1 MKDESK
7 SMPFYV
13 WIPLGIWDTLVAFAK
28 SVFGFIYS
36 ITVSILT
43 FFYRFGKGLI
53 RFFVLVYKMFAHYVD
68 VFIKGD
74 RHTKLSYLI
83 MGWGAFIHKQ
93 YVKGI
98 GYFVLQVGIITSIF
112 TVFWKYLIKFTT
124 LGTDLTTPAG
134 FDEVCNCYVPA
145 TEGDNSMLVLLFSI
159 AAILLLFGLFYLYT
173 LNIETAYKNQLIW
186 NKNKVNILSQEKKKR
201 LLILASNYEFFCE
214 KIKLWDSSFY
224 YSLKEKLES
233 NYEINKKIIDLE
245 FEVKNIKV
253 NERYKIIR
261 KKSEIKNL
269 SSLSSNIFKEILNYP
284 QYKLF
289 ISNKIQREIKR
300 IPNFI
305 SVRYKIYNNLKNKLK
320 LINLDLKP
328 LLPQGFKKD
337 ADELLNHRFH
347 VTVLTF
353 PTIFAFTFTVLPLI
367 FMILLAFTNF
377 DRFHQP
383 PGTLFT
389 WVGLDNFMAMFSGQT
404 GYYRFLPGTLV
415 AILRWSFIWAFFATF
430 LNYFF
435 GIILALMINKKGIR
449 LKKLWRTAFVI
460 TIAVPQFISLL
471 VINFFL
477 NDLGP
482 LKNFFVEMGWVGQG
496 FSFLGIAEN
505 ARITVIIVNL
515 WVGVPYTMLMTSGIL
530 MNIPQDLYESATIDG
545 AGTITKFFKITMPY
559 MFFVTGP
566 SLLTAFIGNIN
577 SFGVIYFLTGGGP
590 SSQTLFQAGETDL
603 LVTWLFKLTLFEQD
617 YKMASTLGII
627 IFIISSFISLIMF
640 SKIKGVKDEEAFQ

>member
-1 MKDESK
+1 MNQESK

-13 WIPLGIWDTLVAFAK
+13 WIPLSIMDTVIGLSK
-28 SVFGFIYS
+28 SIFGFFS
-36 ITVSILT
+36 SILISIAN
-43 FFYRFGKGLI
+43 FFYHFGRNILRIFGLFYRMI
-53 RFFVLVYKMFAHYVD
+53 AHYVGI
-68 VFIKGD
+68 FKKGD
-74 RHTKLSYLI
+74 LNTRLSYLI
-83 MGWGAFIHKQ
+83 MGWGSMIHRQ

-98 GYFVLQVGIITSIF
+98 MYFVIQIGIITSIF
-112 TVFWKYLIKFTT
+112 TVFWQYLIKFTT
-124 LGTDLTTPAG
+124 LGTDITQPAG
-134 FDEVCNCYVPA
+134 WSEELQAYVPA
-145 TEGDNSMLVLLFSI
+145 TVGDNSMLVLLFSI
-159 AAILLLFGLFYLYT
+159 AAFLLIFALLYVYT
-173 LNIETAYKNQLIW
+173 LNIETAYKNQLLVAAG
-186 NKNKVNILSQEKKKR
+186 KQ
-201 LLILASNYEFFCE
+201 
-214 KIKLWDSSFY
+214 
-224 YSLKEKLES
+224 
-233 NYEINKKIIDLE
+233 
-245 FEVKNIKV
+245 
-253 NERYKIIR
+253 
-261 KKSEIKNL
+261 
-269 SSLSSNIFKEILNYP
+269 
-284 QYKLF
+284 
-289 ISNKIQREIKR
+289 
-300 IPNFI
+300 
-305 SVRYKIYNNLKNKLK
+305 
-320 LINLDLKP
+320 
-328 LLPQGFKKD
+328 PQGFKKD
-337 ADELLNHRFH
+337 LDELLNHRFH

-353 PTIFAFTFTVLPLI
+353 PSIFAFTFTILPLI

-389 WVGLDNFMAMFSGQT
+389 WVGLDNFIAMFAGQT

-415 AILRWSFIWAFFATF
+415 SILRWSFIWAFFATF

-449 LKKLWRTAFVI
+449 FKKLWRTAFVI

-482 LKNFFVEMGWVGQG
+482 LKNLFVEWGWVGPG
-496 FSFLGIAEN
+496 FSFLGVAAN

-545 AGTITKFFKITMPY
+545 AGAVTKFFKITMPY

-627 IFIISSFISLIMF
+627 IFLISSFISLIMF

>member
-1 MKDESK
+1 MFAL
-7 SMPFYV
+7 FYV
-13 WIPLGIWDTLVAFAK
+13 
-28 SVFGFIYS
+28 
-36 ITVSILT
+36 
-43 FFYRFGKGLI
+43 
-53 RFFVLVYKMFAHYVD
+53 
-68 VFIKGD
+68 
-74 RHTKLSYLI
+74 
-83 MGWGAFIHKQ
+83 
-93 YVKGI
+93 
-98 GYFVLQVGIITSIF
+98 
-112 TVFWKYLIKFTT
+112 
-124 LGTDLTTPAG
+124 
-134 FDEVCNCYVPA
+134 
-145 TEGDNSMLVLLFSI
+145 
-159 AAILLLFGLFYLYT
+159 YT
-173 LNIETAYKNQLIW
+173 LNIETAYKNQLLVAEG
-186 NKNKVNILSQEKKKR
+186 KQP
-201 LLILASNYEFFCE
+201 A
-214 KIKLWDSSFY
+214 
-224 YSLKEKLES
+224 
-233 NYEINKKIIDLE
+233 
-245 FEVKNIKV
+245 
-253 NERYKIIR
+253 
-261 KKSEIKNL
+261 
-269 SSLSSNIFKEILNYP
+269 
-284 QYKLF
+284 
-289 ISNKIQREIKR
+289 
-300 IPNFI
+300 
-305 SVRYKIYNNLKNKLK
+305 
-320 LINLDLKP
+320 
-328 LLPQGFKKD
+328 GFKKD
-337 ADELLNHRFH
+337 VDELLNHRFH

-389 WVGLDNFMAMFSGQT
+389 WVGLDNFIAMFAGST

-415 AILRWSFIWAFFATF
+415 AILRWSFVWAFFATF

-482 LKNFFVEMGWVGQG
+482 LKSLFMDLGWVDQG
-496 FSFLGIAEN
+496 FSFLGIAQN
-505 ARITVIIVNL
+505 ARVTVIIVNL

-627 IFIISSFISLIMF
+627 IFLISSFISLIMF

>member
-13 WIPLGIWDTLVAFAK
+13 WIPLALLDTLFAFIK
-28 SVFGFIYS
+28 SIFGFFSS
-36 ITVSILT
+36 IVLSILS
-43 FFYRFGKGLI
+43 FLINFGKRFV
-53 RFFVLVYKMFAHYVD
+53 RFFILLYQMFEHYVQI
-68 VFIKGD
+68 FIKGD
-74 RHTKLSYLI
+74 FNTRMSFLL
-83 MGWGAFIHKQ
+83 MGWGSIIHKQ

-98 GYFVLQVGIITSIF
+98 GYLLIQIGIITSIF
-112 TVFWKYLIKFTT
+112 TVFWKYIIKFTT
-124 LGTDLTTPAG
+124 LGTQVTAPAG
-134 FDEVCNCYVPA
+134 FDPTCNCYVPA
-145 TEGDNSMLVLLFSI
+145 TVGDNSMLVLLFSI
-159 AAILLLFGLFYLYT
+159 AALLLLFGLFYVYT
-173 LNIETAYKNQLIW
+173 MNIETAFKNQQL
-186 NKNKVNILSQEKKKR
+186 
-201 LLILASNYEFFCE
+201 
-214 KIKLWDSSFY
+214 
-224 YSLKEKLES
+224 
-233 NYEINKKIIDLE
+233 
-245 FEVKNIKV
+245 VKAGK
-253 NERYKIIR
+253 
-261 KKSEIKNL
+261 
-269 SSLSSNIFKEILNYP
+269 
-284 QYKLF
+284 Q
-289 ISNKIQREIKR
+289 
-300 IPNFI
+300 
-305 SVRYKIYNNLKNKLK
+305 
-320 LINLDLKP
+320 
-328 LLPQGFKKD
+328 PQGFKQD
-337 ADELLNHRFH
+337 LDELLNHRFH

-353 PTIFAFTFTVLPLI
+353 PTLFAFTFTVLPLI

-389 WVGLDNFMAMFSGQT
+389 WVGLDNFIAMFSGKT

-415 AILRWSFIWAFFATF
+415 AILRWSFVWAFFATF

-482 LKNFFVEMGWVGQG
+482 LKNLFVDLGWVSQG
-496 FSFLGIAEN
+496 FSFLGTAEN

-545 AGTITKFFKITMPY
+545 AGTMTKFFKITMPY

-627 IFIISSFISLIMF
+627 IFVISSFISLIMF

>member
-1 MKDESK
+1 
-7 SMPFYV
+7 
-13 WIPLGIWDTLVAFAK
+13 
-28 SVFGFIYS
+28 
-36 ITVSILT
+36 
-43 FFYRFGKGLI
+43 
-53 RFFVLVYKMFAHYVD
+53 
-68 VFIKGD
+68 
-74 RHTKLSYLI
+74 
-83 MGWGAFIHKQ
+83 
-93 YVKGI
+93 
-98 GYFVLQVGIITSIF
+98 
-112 TVFWKYLIKFTT
+112 
-124 LGTDLTTPAG
+124 
-134 FDEVCNCYVPA
+134 
-145 TEGDNSMLVLLFSI
+145 
-159 AAILLLFGLFYLYT
+159 
-173 LNIETAYKNQLIW
+173 
-186 NKNKVNILSQEKKKR
+186 
-201 LLILASNYEFFCE
+201 
-214 KIKLWDSSFY
+214 
-224 YSLKEKLES
+224 
-233 NYEINKKIIDLE
+233 
-245 FEVKNIKV
+245 
-253 NERYKIIR
+253 
-261 KKSEIKNL
+261 
-269 SSLSSNIFKEILNYP
+269 
-284 QYKLF
+284 
-289 ISNKIQREIKR
+289 
-300 IPNFI
+300 
-305 SVRYKIYNNLKNKLK
+305 
-320 LINLDLKP
+320 
-328 LLPQGFKKD
+328 
-337 ADELLNHRFH
+337 
-347 VTVLTF
+347 
-353 PTIFAFTFTVLPLI
+353 
-367 FMILLAFTNF
+367 MILLAFTNF

-389 WVGLDNFMAMFSGQT
+389 WVGLDNFMAMFSGQA

-415 AILRWSFIWAFFATF
+415 QILRWSFIWAFFATF
-430 LNYFF
+430 SNYFF

>member
-1 MKDESK
+1 MR
-7 SMPFYV
+7 Y
-13 WIPLGIWDTLVAFAK
+13 LV
-28 SVFGFIYS
+28 
-36 ITVSILT
+36 
-43 FFYRFGKGLI
+43 
-53 RFFVLVYKMFAHYVD
+53 
-68 VFIKGD
+68 
-74 RHTKLSYLI
+74 
-83 MGWGAFIHKQ
+83 
-93 YVKGI
+93 
-98 GYFVLQVGIITSIF
+98 
-112 TVFWKYLIKFTT
+112 KFTT
-124 LGTDLTTPAG
+124 LGTDITTPAG
-134 FDEVCNCYVPA
+134 FDEACNCYVPA
-145 TEGDNSMLVLLFSI
+145 TVGDNSMLVLLFSI
-159 AAILLLFGLFYLYT
+159 AALLLVFALLYVYT
-173 LNIETAYKNQLIW
+173 LNIETSFKNQLL
-186 NKNKVNILSQEKKKR
+186 VAEGKKPQ
-201 LLILASNYEFFCE
+201 
-214 KIKLWDSSFY
+214 SFR
-224 YSLKEKLES
+224 K
-233 NYEINKKIIDLE
+233 DL
-245 FEVKNIKV
+245 
-253 NERYKIIR
+253 
-261 KKSEIKNL
+261 
-269 SSLSSNIFKEILNYP
+269 
-284 QYKLF
+284 
-289 ISNKIQREIKR
+289 
-300 IPNFI
+300 
-305 SVRYKIYNNLKNKLK
+305 
-320 LINLDLKP
+320 
-328 LLPQGFKKD
+328 
-337 ADELLNHRFH
+337 DELLNHRFH

-389 WVGLDNFMAMFSGQT
+389 WVGLDNFIAMFAGQT

-435 GIILALMINKKGIR
+435 GIVLALMINKKGIR

-482 LKNFFVEMGWVGQG
+482 LKNLFMDLGWVDQG
-496 FSFLGIAEN
+496 FSFLGIAQN

-545 AGTITKFFKITMPY
+545 AGTVTKFFKITMPY

-627 IFIISSFISLIMF
+627 IFLISSFISLIMF

>member
-13 WIPLGIWDTLVAFAK
+13 WIPLGIWDTLVSFAK
-28 SVFGFIYS
+28 SVFGFISS
-36 ITVSILT
+36 IVVSIAT
-43 FFYRFGKGLI
+43 FFYRFGRGFV
-53 RFFVLVYKMFAHYVD
+53 RFFILLYQMFAHYIRI
-68 VFIKGD
+68 FIKGD
-74 RHTKLSYLI
+74 KHTKLSYLI

-124 LGTDLTTPAG
+124 LGTDVTRFAG
-134 FDEVCNCYVPA
+134 FDETCNCYVLA

-173 LNIETAYKNQLIW
+173 LNIETAYKNQKLVAAG
-186 NKNKVNILSQEKKKR
+186 KV
-201 LLILASNYEFFCE
+201 
-214 KIKLWDSSFY
+214 
-224 YSLKEKLES
+224 
-233 NYEINKKIIDLE
+233 
-245 FEVKNIKV
+245 
-253 NERYKIIR
+253 
-261 KKSEIKNL
+261 
-269 SSLSSNIFKEILNYP
+269 
-284 QYKLF
+284 
-289 ISNKIQREIKR
+289 
-300 IPNFI
+300 
-305 SVRYKIYNNLKNKLK
+305 
-320 LINLDLKP
+320 
-328 LLPQGFKKD
+328 PQGFRKD

-389 WVGLDNFMAMFSGQT
+389 WVGLDNFLAMFSGQA

-415 AILRWSFIWAFFATF
+415 QILRWSFIWAFYATF

-482 LKNFFVEMGWVGQG
+482 LKNFFVELGWVGQG

>member
-13 WIPLGIWDTLVAFAK
+13 WIPLSIWDMLVSLAK
-28 SVFGFIYS
+28 SIFGFFSS
-36 ITVSILT
+36 IAISIGL
-43 FFYRFGKGLI
+43 FILNFGKRI
-53 RFFVLVYKMFAHYVD
+53 VQFFILLYRMFAHYISI
-68 VFIKGD
+68 FKKGNL
-74 RHTKLSYLI
+74 HTRLSFLF
-83 MGWGAFIHKQ
+83 MGWGSVVHKQ

-98 GYFVLQVGIITSIF
+98 GYFLIQVGIITSIF
-112 TVFWKYLIKFTT
+112 TVFWRYIIKFTT
-124 LGTDLTTPAG
+124 LGTDITTPAG
-134 FDEVCNCYVPA
+134 FDEACNCYVPA

-159 AAILLLFGLFYLYT
+159 AALLLVFALFYAYT
-173 LNIETAYKNQLIW
+173 LNIETAYKNQLLVAEG
-186 NKNKVNILSQEKKKR
+186 KQ
-201 LLILASNYEFFCE
+201 
-214 KIKLWDSSFY
+214 
-224 YSLKEKLES
+224 
-233 NYEINKKIIDLE
+233 
-245 FEVKNIKV
+245 
-253 NERYKIIR
+253 
-261 KKSEIKNL
+261 
-269 SSLSSNIFKEILNYP
+269 
-284 QYKLF
+284 
-289 ISNKIQREIKR
+289 
-300 IPNFI
+300 
-305 SVRYKIYNNLKNKLK
+305 
-320 LINLDLKP
+320 
-328 LLPQGFKKD
+328 PQGFKKD
-337 ADELLNHRFH
+337 ADELLNHKFH
-347 VTVLTF
+347 ITVLTF

-389 WVGLDNFMAMFSGQT
+389 WVGLDNFIAMFSGQT

-482 LKNFFVEMGWVGQG
+482 LKSLFVELGWVNQG

-545 AGTITKFFKITMPY
+545 AGTVTKFFKITMPY

-627 IFIISSFISLIMF
+627 IFLISSFISLIMF

>member
-13 WIPLGIWDTLVAFAK
+13 WIPLGIWDTLVAFLK
-28 SVFGFIYS
+28 SVFGFISSIVIS
-36 ITVSILT
+36 ITT
-43 FFYRFGKGLI
+43 FFYRFGRGFVK
-53 RFFVLVYKMFAHYVD
+53 FFVLLYQMFAHYIEI
-68 VFIKGD
+68 FIKGD
-74 RHTKLSYLI
+74 KHTKLSYLI

-93 YVKGI
+93 YVKGVS
-98 GYFVLQVGIITSIF
+98 YFILQVGIITSIF

-124 LGTDLTTPAG
+124 LGTDVTRPAG
-134 FDEVCNCYVPA
+134 FDETCNCYVPA

-159 AAILLLFGLFYLYT
+159 AAILLIFGLFYLYT
-173 LNIETAYKNQLIW
+173 LNIETAYKNQQLVAAG
-186 NKNKVNILSQEKKKR
+186 KT
-201 LLILASNYEFFCE
+201 
-214 KIKLWDSSFY
+214 
-224 YSLKEKLES
+224 
-233 NYEINKKIIDLE
+233 
-245 FEVKNIKV
+245 
-253 NERYKIIR
+253 
-261 KKSEIKNL
+261 
-269 SSLSSNIFKEILNYP
+269 
-284 QYKLF
+284 
-289 ISNKIQREIKR
+289 
-300 IPNFI
+300 
-305 SVRYKIYNNLKNKLK
+305 
-320 LINLDLKP
+320 
-328 LLPQGFKKD
+328 PQGFKKD

-389 WVGLDNFMAMFSGQT
+389 WVGLDNFMAMFSGQA

-415 AILRWSFIWAFFATF
+415 QILRWSFVWAFYATF

-545 AGTITKFFKITMPY
+545 ASTITKFFKITMPY